1 MSDESTMSQNNL
13 LADVLKWKQRYRE
26 AKAQV
31 ETLTKANAE
40 LQAQKEEAEANFD
53 ALNALTD
60 EYEAKINATPDEMA
74 AKVKELEKELWT
86 RDTRAK
92 FEKVA
97 KDAKV
102 RDEALGDLWSLLGV
116 DPEKDAEIDDAAI
129 AERVGEAVKARSYL
143 LQSDPAT
150 GNGAAVPQQ
159 GQTAKPEAKPPGPG
173 LSRGAPERGAVNDP
187 RAAAIARVQQ
197 ATGQANP
204 FRVA

>member
-1 MSDESTMSQNNL
+1 MADENGNTAL
-13 LADVLKWKQRYRE
+13 LADVLKWKHRARELKSQNDTLSRRIETLEAESGKATKTLE
-26 AKAQV
+26 AKV
-31 ETLTKANAE
+31 AE
-40 LQAQKEEAEANFD
+40 LEQSLAKATAAPSEQAQR
-53 ALNALTD
+53 
-60 EYEAKINATPDEMA
+60 I
-74 AKVKELEKELWT
+74 KELEKELWT

-102 RDEALGDLWSLLGV
+102 RDEALGDLWSLLGI
-116 DPEKDAEIDDAAI
+116 DPEADAEITDESLS
-129 AERVGEAVKARSYL
+129 ERVGEAVKARSYL

-159 GQTAKPEAKPPGPG
+159 GQLKPAPREPGPG
-173 LSRGAPERGAVNDP
+173 LSRGAPERSTPDDP

-197 ATGQANP
+197 ATGQTNP